1 MLTIVKMM
9 GLQTNLFL
17 AAGLALVPIAHQA
30 GDAQILIE
38 PRWILI
44 LTPLQLRVVEP
55 SNIHLHILDDE
66 SADGER
72 KLSHYANHF
81 LHVGFD
87 RRRKASA
94 PFA

>member
-1 MLTIVKMM
+1 
-9 GLQTNLFL
+9 
-17 AAGLALVPIAHQA
+17 
-30 GDAQILIE
+30 
-38 PRWILI
+38 
-44 LTPLQLRVVEP
+44 LQLRVVEP